1 MSYSET
7 ITRTDL
13 ANILN
18 EVLPQS
24 SYIQSWEYVGD
35 VYWWGNTWTVPDDG
49 FIEVYV
55 EPSASNW
62 YWRISD
68 SKAPDTGWSHRLSG
82 ANALTV
88 SQEFFVKKGAVL
100 GTYDMNAISTAHVYY
115 YKFTL
120 KETIPE
126 PAVDYIV
133 EQGTSGIWTYR
144 KWNSGVA
151 ECWGKHSFTIT
162 AWAQWGSAWETNGTY
177 ASYPTS
183 LFISNP
189 QLRCQNLVC
198 SDGSATASL
207 EMYQGASNT
216 RTPSMY
222 LMRHTIGNANVTGYI
237 DIYAIGKWK

>member
-7 ITRTDL
+7 ITRNDL
-13 ANILN
+13 TNILN

-24 SYIQSWEYVGD
+24 RYIQSWEYVGD

-68 SKAPDTGWSHRLSG
+68 SKAPDTGWSHRLTG

-100 GTYDMNAISTAHVYY
+100 GTSSINAVSTAHVYY

-120 KETIPE
+120 KETTPE
-126 PAVDYIV
+126 SAVDYIV

-144 KWNSGVA
+144 KWNSGIA
-151 ECWGKHSFTIT
+151 ECWGTYSYT
-162 AWAQWGSAWETNGTY
+162 ATSTTQWGSVYYTPVKKVPF
-177 ASYPTS
+177 PTS
-183 LFISNP
+183 LF
-189 QLRCQNLVC
+189 
-198 SDGSATASL
+198 ASL
-207 EMYQGASNT
+207 PTCSVTAVSSGVQGWGASNSRST
-216 RTPSMY
+216 TDLDVFLIRPTTLTSGDVY
-222 LMRHTIGNANVTGYI
+222 LSIVAKGT
-237 DIYAIGKWK
+237 WK

>member
-1 MSYSET
+1 MSYGET

-13 ANILN
+13 TNILN
-18 EVLPQS
+18 SILPQS

-100 GTYDMNAISTAHVYY
+100 GTYDMNAINTAHVYY

-151 ECWGKHSFTIT
+151 ECWGRTSISGLTTSVNLPFTFADSFY
-162 AWAQWGSAWETNGTY
+162 ETQVTLIN
-177 ASYPTS
+177 
-183 LFISNP
+183 N
-189 QLRCQNLVC
+189 
-198 SDGSATASL
+198 
-207 EMYQGASNT
+207 SNT
-216 RTPSMY
+216 AT
-222 LMRHTIGNANVTGYI
+222 NVTAISSYTDRVSVGVNTVPSGGARLYV
-237 DIYAIGKWK
+237 IGKWK

>member
-1 MSYSET
+1 MSYSKT
-7 ITRTDL
+7 ITEADL
-13 ANILN
+13 TNILN
-18 EVLPQS
+18 SILPQS

-68 SKAPDTGWSHRLSG
+68 SKAPDTGWSHRLTG

-100 GTYDMNAISTAHVYY
+100 GTYNMNAVGTAHVYY

-126 PAVDYIV
+126 PAADYIV

-151 ECWGKHSFTIT
+151 ECWGRTSISGLTTSVNLPFTFADSFY
-162 AWAQWGSAWETNGTY
+162 ETQVTLIN
-177 ASYPTS
+177 
-183 LFISNP
+183 N
-189 QLRCQNLVC
+189 
-198 SDGSATASL
+198 
-207 EMYQGASNT
+207 SNT
-216 RTPSMY
+216 AT
-222 LMRHTIGNANVTGYI
+222 NVTAISSYTDRVSVGVNTVPSGGARLYV
-237 DIYAIGKWK
+237 IGKWK

>member
-7 ITRTDL
+7 VTKEDL
-13 ANILN
+13 KNVLN

-24 SYIQSWEYVGD
+24 RYIQSWEYVGD

-68 SKAPDTGWSHRLSG
+68 SKAPDTGWSHRLTG

-100 GTYDMNAISTAHVYY
+100 GTSSMNAVSTVHVYY

-120 KETIPE
+120 KETTPE
-126 PAVDYIV
+126 SAVDYIV
-133 EQGTSGIWTYR
+133 EQGTSDGWTYR
-144 KWNSGVA
+144 KWNSGIA
-151 ECWGKHSFTIT
+151 ECWCNISESFAMTN
-162 AWAQWGSAWETNGTY
+162 ALGSVYYGQK
-177 ASYPTS
+177 SYSISSLGFNAIGDIQVTGNCAAYYVTTKVESYSTTS
-183 LFISNP
+183 LTLTALSSASRTDTIKHFIKI
-189 QLRCQNLVC
+189 V
-198 SDGSATASL
+198 GT
-207 EMYQGASNT
+207 
-216 RTPSMY
+216 
-222 LMRHTIGNANVTGYI
+222 
-237 DIYAIGKWK
+237 WK

>member
-7 ITRTDL
+7 ITKESLT
-13 ANILN
+13 NILN

-55 EPSASNW
+55 EPSAANW

-68 SKAPDTGWSHRLSG
+68 SKAHDTGWSHRLTG
-82 ANALTV
+82 ANGLTV

-100 GTYDMNAISTAHVYY
+100 GTYDMNAINTAHVYY

-133 EQGTSGIWTYR
+133 EQGTSGNWTYR

-151 ECWGKHSFTIT
+151 ECWGRTSISGLTTNVKLPFTFANT
-162 AWAQWGSAWETNGTY
+162 NYETQVTLIANT
-177 ASYPTS
+177 
-183 LFISNP
+183 N
-189 QLRCQNLVC
+189 
-198 SDGSATASL
+198 SAT
-207 EMYQGASNT
+207 
-216 RTPSMY
+216 
-222 LMRHTIGNANVTGYI
+222 NVT
-237 DIYAIGKWK
+237 AIVAYSSSVSIGVNTVPSGGARLFVIGRWK